1 MSTAIRYTLL
11 QVPGWILTGIVCTG
25 LWWAGLLGGWA
36 VAVLVAVWI
45 GKDALLYPLVR
56 RAYEPAEPPWARLIG
71 ARAIARQA
79 LAPTGYVELHGQL
92 WRAELLHDGSISP
105 GEAVRVQAVEGL
117 TLRVVAEGS
126 DLSRR

>member
-1 MSTAIRYTLL
+1 
-11 QVPGWILTGIVCTG
+11 
-25 LWWAGLLGGWA
+25 
-36 VAVLVAVWI
+36 
-45 GKDALLYPLVR
+45 VR